1 MYIACPRCDWQ
12 PTPDFKWNCTCG
24 HHWHTFET
32 HGVCPNCGKVWKMT
46 KCPVGEGCGQ
56 WTDHE
61 EWYHDDEDILVIDY
75 IDNPGIVNNPPK
87 N

>member
-1 MYIACPRCDWQ
+1 
-12 PTPDFKWNCTCG
+12 
-24 HHWHTFET
+24 
-32 HGVCPNCGKVWKMT
+32 MT

-61 EWYHDDEDILVIDY
+61 EWYHDDEDILVVDY
-75 IDNPGIVNNPPK
+75 IDNPDIVNNPPK